1 MRAMAIEQFGGP
13 DKIRELD
20 VDEPLVGPDGI
31 LIRVASAGVNP
42 VDYKTREGKQAQRFP
57 HFFPLVLGWDAAGV
71 VEEVGPAI
79 TEFKPGDR
87 VYAYARKDFVRDG
100 TYAELVS
107 VRPHHLAVAPAS
119 LGLVEA
125 GAVPLAGLTAWQL
138 VFDALAITEGDTVL
152 VHAAVGG
159 VGSFAVQLAR
169 MAGATVLGTASARN
183 HDFARELGVSEPID
197 YRERDFAE
205 AVRELHPDGVD
216 AVVDLVGGDTLARSA
231 SVLREGGRVASV
243 IATPSAE
250 DFPHAARR
258 RYVFVRTD
266 AAELAA
272 LADAIDAGHV
282 RVHVSETL
290 PLAEAARAHRLLED
304 GGVRGKVVLAVEG
317 S

>member
-1 MRAMAIEQFGGP
+1 MRAMAIERFGGP
-13 DKIRELD
+13 EEIHEVGVAD
-20 VDEPLVGPDGI
+20 PLVGPDGI
-31 LIRVASAGVNP
+31 LIRVVSAGVNP

-79 TEFKPGDR
+79 TEFAPGDH

-100 TYAELVS
+100 TYAEQLS
-107 VRPHHLAVAPAS
+107 VRPHHVARAPTS
-119 LGLVEA
+119 IGLVEA

-138 VFDALAITEGDTVL
+138 VFDALAIQEGDTVL

-169 MAGATVLGTASARN
+169 MAGATVYGTASGRN
-183 HDFARELGVSEPID
+183 HDRALELGVTEPID
-197 YRERDFAE
+197 YREQDFVE
-205 AVRELHPDGVD
+205 AVRALAPDGVD

-231 SVLREGGRVASV
+231 AVLRDGGRVASV
-243 IATPSAE
+243 IATPTAE
-250 DFPHAARR
+250 DFPQASRR
-258 RYVFVRTD
+258 RYVFVRPD
-266 AAELAA
+266 AAQLAA
-272 LADAIDAGHV
+272 LADAIDSGAV

-290 PLAEAARAHRLLED
+290 PLAQAARAHQLLEQ

-317 S
+317 